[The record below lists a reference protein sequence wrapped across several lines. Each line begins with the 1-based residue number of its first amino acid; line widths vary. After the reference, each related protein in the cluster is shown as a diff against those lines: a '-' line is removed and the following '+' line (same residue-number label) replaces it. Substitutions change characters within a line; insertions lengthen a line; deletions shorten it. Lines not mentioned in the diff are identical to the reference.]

1 MRGSSMPRLQK
12 IGTIGPSQM
21 QSRKIFTICGMTERI
36 TAIVRAWQALE
47 DKYWL
52 QFGMGF

>member
-1 MRGSSMPRLQK
+1 M
-12 IGTIGPSQM
+12 QM

-52 QFGMGF
+52 PFGMGF